1 MKRQSLLV
9 IFIAFAFSC
18 KQPEFAFDVA
28 QPVDIKEQ
36 KDINKRLIGIYQS
49 MKDSSTLNISKELI
63 LRSGFYIDGSDI
75 SKLDNSLKLIGD
87 TLIEIKTNQKVVVK
101 KNGDSITWRQKYTDT
116 IFSKKRNDVIKK
128 FKGYFFINRYY
139 KDLGWEVKK
148 IKLKKGIISISDISS
163 ESDIVKLKAISENK
177 FDTLSNQPIKLSK
190 KEFKK
195 FIKQNGFEDE
205 EIFIKRYG
213 S

>member
-1 MKRQSLLV
+1 MLTL
-9 IFIAFAFSC
+9 SC

-28 QPVDIKEQ
+28 QPVDVKEQ
-36 KDINKRLIGIYQS
+36 RHINNRLIGIYQS
-49 MKDSSTLNISKELI
+49 VRDSSTLSISKELI
-63 LRSGFYIDGSDI
+63 LRSGYYDEGSKI
-75 SKLDNSLKLIGD
+75 SKIDSSFNLVGN
-87 TLIEIKTNQKVVVK
+87 TLIDKKTNHKVAVK
-101 KNGDSITWRQKYTDT
+101 KIGDSITWQQKYTDT

-128 FKGYFFINRYY
+128 YKGYFFINKYY

-148 IKLKKGIISISDISS
+148 IKLRKGVISISDISS
-163 ESDIVKLKAISENK
+163 ESDISKLKAISDNK
-177 FDTLSNQPIKLSK
+177 FDTVSNQPIKLSK